1 MSRKVRIV
9 FLVVLAL
16 VAVNFIAQSVI
27 GYKNYKKTEEIN
39 YTQFQNKL
47 ENDEIESITIV
58 EKQNT
63 QMIFEVTPKNED
75 KLLYKVIIPNRGE
88 FFSTITSRIE
98 DKNVEISFSEKE
110 EPSFFANL
118 ILGLLPVLLIIGFL
132 VWFSK
137 SGKGGNSGLFN
148 MFKHKAYL
156 VNSEVKF
163 TDVAGNEDTIQEVK
177 EIVDFLNN
185 PQKYIDV
192 GASIPKGVLMAGPPG
207 TGKTLLARAVA
218 GEAKVP
224 FFTTSGSEFVEV
236 FAGLGAGRMRELF
249 KEARAAAPCII
260 FIDEL
265 DAIGKSR
272 SQKMESNGEREQTLN
287 QLLVE
292 MDGISTSDK
301 PIIIMA
307 ATNRVEILDNALIRP
322 GRFDRQVNV
331 GLPDVSSREKILKI
345 HAKKIKMSK
354 NVLLAKIAKSTA
366 GFSGADLANLCN
378 EAALLAAREGSK
390 EVYRKHFDEAIDKI
404 LMGVKHMGLQMD
416 EKEKSLTAYHEAG
429 HAIIGWLKD
438 EAEMHDPVH
447 KVSIIPRGRALGVT
461 VYQPEKDK
469 VSINKQEIKAQICSL
484 FGGRVAE
491 ELINGDAL
499 ITTGA
504 SNDIERATQLAYSYV
519 TRWGLDTDMGPI
531 YYGKHETY
539 VDGRERLISEE
550 TIQKIEN
557 SVKSLIDEC
566 YQEAKKIVA
575 ENKDKLELMHDTLIE
590 YETIE
595 SDVVDSIMSG
605 TYFLKRKSLL
615 LDEIEADME
624 LETTDE
630 DSSYVS

>member
-1 MSRKVRIV
+1 MSRKVRII
-9 FLVVLAL
+9 FLVILAI
-16 VAVNFIAQSVI
+16 VAGNFLAQSFI

-47 ENDEIESITIV
+47 ENNEVESINIV

-63 QMIFEVTPKNED
+63 QMIFEVTPKNEE

-88 FFSTITSRIE
+88 FFSTITDRIE
-98 DKNVEISFSEKE
+98 EKGVEISFSEKE
-110 EPSFFANL
+110 DPSFLANL
-118 ILGLLPVLLIIGFL
+118 VLGLLPVLLIIGFL

-137 SGKGGNSGLFN
+137 SGKGGNGGLFN

-163 TDVAGNEDTIQEVK
+163 SDVAGNEETIQEVR

-185 PQKYIDV
+185 PQKYLEV

-207 TGKTLLARAVA
+207 TGKTLLAKAVA

-236 FAGLGAGRMRELF
+236 FAGLGAGRIRELF
-249 KEARAAAPCII
+249 KEARVAAPCII

-272 SQKMESNGEREQTLN
+272 SQRMESNGEREQTLN

-292 MDGISTSDK
+292 MDGISTVGN

-307 ATNRVEILDNALIRP
+307 ATNRVEILDDALVRP

-331 GLPDVSSREKILKI
+331 GLPDIFSREKILKI
-345 HAKKIKMSK
+345 HARKIKMAK
-354 NVLLAKIAKSTA
+354 NVVLAKIAKSTA

-390 EVYRKHFDEAIDKI
+390 EVCRKHFDEAIDKI

-438 EAEMHDPVH
+438 AAEMHDPVH

-491 ELINGDAL
+491 ELINGDAR

-566 YQEAKKIVA
+566 YQEAKSIVTD
-575 ENKDKLELMHDTLIE
+575 NKDKLELMHDTLIE

-595 SDVVDSIMSG
+595 SETVDAIMSG
-605 TYFLKRKSLL
+605 TYILKRKSLL
-615 LDEIEADME
+615 LDEIEKDIE
-624 LETTDE
+624 EQSDE
-630 DSSYVS
+630 DIG